1 MIPRVAALYRY
12 PVKGG
17 TPEICDSLTVLAEG
31 RVAGDRALGFRFA
44 DSGLPDTAWSK
55 KHGYAA
61 LVNTPALARLAMRFD
76 TGTRQLRIAHGD
88 TLLADENI
96 DGDGRRRL
104 AAAVEGFVL
113 AQADNPLAGHPER
126 LPLELIGDGITPR
139 YQDSERG
146 EITLHSR
153 ATLAAIAQAAG
164 DAGLSEQRFR
174 SNIALE
180 GVAAWAEDRWVGR
193 RVRIGT
199 IEFDVVRTKVRC
211 LATHANP
218 VSGVFDLPVMQTLVR
233 SFRQTQPTMAV
244 ALLTRGNGGEI
255 ATGDPVTLLD

>member
-61 LVNTPALARLAMRFD
+61 LVNTP
-76 TGTRQLRIAHGD
+76 
-88 TLLADENI
+88 
-96 DGDGRRRL
+96 
-104 AAAVEGFVL
+104 
-113 AQADNPLAGHPER
+113 
-126 LPLELIGDGITPR
+126 
-139 YQDSERG
+139 
-146 EITLHSR
+146 
-153 ATLAAIAQAAG
+153 AIAQAAG

-255 ATGDPVTLLD
+255 ATGDPVTPLD